1 MNSRNLMRAFLPAV
15 LFMACHG
22 CAPLAPPPRPARTLP
37 AAPLAPRPL
46 RLCGEP
52 ETGFIRNQGE
62 FPGEVLYYVNGRAG
76 TICFTRTAVRYPIGR
91 GSPGGG
97 FSLRFEGAGR
107 RTELR
112 AEKELR
118 AGTGAAAGPRAFSTL
133 TYRNL
138 YEGIDLEFRAGRGGI
153 ERAFMVD
160 PGVDPGIIRV
170 ACDGAT
176 GLTVARDGGLLI
188 STPYG
193 NFTEKPPRAY
203 QYISGE
209 KVAVPGG
216 FILAGDRMVG
226 FALSRRD
233 PRYLLVIDPAGA
245 GGGGAR

>member
-1 MNSRNLMRAFLPAV
+1 MNSRDLVRAFLASV
-15 LFMACHG
+15 LFTACHG
-22 CAPLAPPPRPARTLP
+22 CAPLFPPPQPARTLP
-37 AAPLAPRPL
+37 AAPPAPRPL
-46 RLCGEP
+46 PLCGEP
-52 ETGFIRNQGE
+52 ETGFIRNRGK

-76 TICFTRTAVRYPIGR
+76 SICFTRTAVRYLIGQ

-118 AGTGAAAGPRAFSTL
+118 AGSDRTAGPRAFSTL

-138 YEGIDLEFRAGRGGI
+138 YKGIDLEYRAGRGGI
-153 ERAFMVD
+153 ERAFMVN

-170 ACDGAT
+170 ACEGAT
-176 GLTVARDGGLLI
+176 ELTVARDGGLII
-188 STPYG
+188 STPHG

-216 FILAGDRMVG
+216 FILAGDRMIG
-226 FALSRRD
+226 FALPRRD

-245 GGGGAR
+245 EGRAR